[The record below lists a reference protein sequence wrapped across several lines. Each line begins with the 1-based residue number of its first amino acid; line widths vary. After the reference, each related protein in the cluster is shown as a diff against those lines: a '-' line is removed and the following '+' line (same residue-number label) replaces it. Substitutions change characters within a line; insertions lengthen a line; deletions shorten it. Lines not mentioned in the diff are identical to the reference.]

1 MNSPPKLKVALV
13 TGGSSGIG
21 LAIARELA
29 RRRHSLLL
37 VSNQPEALTEVKK
50 ELEQNEGITCFVLN
64 VDLTNDHAVLQI
76 ADFVNTN
83 NLMVDILV
91 NNAGIMIFS
100 EVADTPVEMLDAI
113 LKLHVHVPTQ
123 LCSLFGATMKEN
135 KSGYILN
142 VSSISSV
149 MPYPGIS
156 LYGPTKTYLRYF
168 SRALRSEMKEY
179 HVKVTC
185 LMPGATAT
193 SLFDPEKVN
202 MVLAKRLGVM
212 HSADFVAN
220 KAVRALFG
228 NKAECVPGILNKI
241 AMFLL
246 PFVPTFVVELINHKT
261 NFLKKK

>member
-1 MNSPPKLKVALV
+1 MNTPSKLKVALI

-37 VSNQPEALTEVKK
+37 VSNQPEALTQVKK
-50 ELEQNEGITCFVLN
+50 ELEQNEGISCFVLD
-64 VDLTNDHAVLQI
+64 VDLTNDHAVVQI
-76 ADFVNTN
+76 ADFVNRN
-83 NLMVDILV
+83 NLKVDILV

-100 EVADTPVEMLDAI
+100 EVANIQDELLDAI
-113 LKLHVHVPTQ
+113 LKLHVHVPTK
-123 LCSLFGATMKEN
+123 LCNLFGATMKEN

-193 SLFDPEKVN
+193 SLFDPENVN

-212 HSADFVAN
+212 HSADFVAT

-228 NKAECVPGILNKI
+228 NKAECVPGILNKV

-246 PFVPTFVVELINHKT
+246 PFVPTFVIELINHKT
-261 NFLKKK
+261 NYLEKR